1 MAIYELQTNADT
13 VHGFF
18 SASRAPIL
26 TIDPGD
32 TVRFQTLDAG
42 WGLEPNRSDGAPRR
56 RLERPD
62 PERDRGHAM
71 CGPVAIRGAQPG
83 MTLEIQINRLETG
96 GWAWTNAGGRHS
108 IERNTPLGILE
119 SEEIALNW
127 VIDRKAMIARDQF
140 GHAVPIHPFMGV
152 MGMPPAPEGDFPTR
166 TPYPTGGN
174 LDCKELVSGTTLYL
188 PIAVE
193 GALFSVGDGHAAQG
207 DGEVSGTAI
216 ECPMDLVDL
225 TLDLRDDMPISIP
238 RARTHEGWLTL
249 GLDED
254 LNAARDQALNAM
266 LDLIQELHG
275 VDRLQ
280 ALALASVVVDLR
292 VTQMVNL
299 VQGVHA
305 VLPHG
310 AIA

>member
-1 MAIYELQTNADT
+1 MAIYELKTDADT

-18 SASRAPIL
+18 SAERAPIL

-32 TVRFQTLDAG
+32 TVRYQTLDAG
-42 WGLEPNRSDGAPRR
+42 WGLEPNRTDGTRR
-56 RLERPD
+56 RTLERRD
-62 PERDRGHAM
+62 ERDRGHAM
-71 CGPVAIRGAQPG
+71 CGPVAIRGARPG

-96 GWAWTNAGGRHS
+96 GWGWTNAGGRG
-108 IERNTPLGILE
+108 IDRNIRLGVPE
-119 SEEIALNW
+119 GENIALNW
-127 VIDRKAMIARDQF
+127 EIDRTTMLARDQY
-140 GHAVPIHPFMGV
+140 GHAVAIRPFMGV
-152 MGMPPAPEGDFPTR
+152 MGMPPAAEGVFPTR

-174 LDCKELVSGTTLYL
+174 IDCKELVSGTTLYL
-188 PIAVE
+188 PIAIE

-225 TLDLRDDMPISIP
+225 TFTLRDDMPISLP
-238 RARTHEGWLTL
+238 HAKTHEGWLTL

-254 LNAARDQALNAM
+254 LNLARDQALSAM
-266 LDLIQELHG
+266 LDLIELLHE
-275 VDRLQ
+275 VDRTV

-305 VLPHG
+305 VLPYG
-310 AIA
+310 AIR

>member
-1 MAIYELQTNADT
+1 MAIYELQTDAGT
-13 VHGFF
+13 VHGCF
-18 SASRAPIL
+18 SADRAPIL

-42 WGLEPNRSDGAPRR
+42 WGLEPNRADGSRR
-56 RLERPD
+56 RTLERPD
-62 PERDRGHAM
+62 PARDRGHAM

-96 GWAWTNAGGRHS
+96 AWGWTNAGGRG
-108 IERNTPLGILE
+108 IDRNLPLGVPD
-119 SEEIALNW
+119 SDVIALNW
-127 VIDRKAMIARDQF
+127 EIDQKAMIARDQY
-140 GHAVPIHPFMGV
+140 GHAVPVRPFMGV

-174 LDCKELVSGTTLYL
+174 IDCKELVSGTTLYL

-225 TLDLRDDMPISIP
+225 TFNLREDMSITLP
-238 RARTHEGWLTL
+238 HARTHEGWLTL
-249 GLDED
+249 GLNED
-254 LNAARDQALNAM
+254 LNLARDRALYAM

-275 VDRLQ
+275 VERRV

-292 VTQMVNL
+292 VTQVVNL